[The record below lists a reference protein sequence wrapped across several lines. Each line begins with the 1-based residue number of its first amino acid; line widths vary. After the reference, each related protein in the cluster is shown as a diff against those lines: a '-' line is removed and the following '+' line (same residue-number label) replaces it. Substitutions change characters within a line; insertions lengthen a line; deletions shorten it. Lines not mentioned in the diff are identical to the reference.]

1 MRIKSNPI
9 RSIASDTYSLLPDV
23 GSNYCAEDLIL
34 NTLPNPNNDLSN
46 EMDDEDTL
54 EDYDAS
60 AAMEFQ
66 QPQSQ
71 QQQMHTQ
78 IVDDLADI
86 EDAILFISIAIQCE
100 GAASNSLPPQKTLQK
115 MGLHTS
121 RQRRAREFLRRTGI
135 LRGNLRTYLTDSFD
149 SLGSVSQY
157 LQSIAQGVPAG

>member
-78 IVDDLADI
+78 IVDDLAD
-86 EDAILFISIAIQCE
+86 
-100 GAASNSLPPQKTLQK
+100 
-115 MGLHTS
+115 M
-121 RQRRAREFLRRTGI
+121 
-135 LRGNLRTYLTDSFD
+135 
-149 SLGSVSQY
+149 
-157 LQSIAQGVPAG
+157 